1 MHPGRS
7 CASTK
12 NDRKVFPREVILKLR
27 SNGICWNPMRPM
39 KLGDFG
45 GVNNKLLMDVL
56 WMLLMLLLMM
66 LLLEDVS
73 FKHQNGMIGMMM
85 VIPSE
90 LRNFTVANEDCSDLS
105 ATAKLKNCH
114 RCLSEACTPL
124 TCENCRLPP
133 TDIGITSWR
142 FWMWTMRRMEP
153 WRGILLYLWIQE
165 TFFRGNAS
173 GGAL

>member
-1 MHPGRS
+1 MCFDKKRPES
-7 CASTK
+7 
-12 NDRKVFPREVILKLR
+12 FPREVILKLR

-45 GVNNKLLMDVL
+45 GVNNKLVMDVL